1 MNHYNLAV
9 IPGDGIGN
17 EVMPVALDVL
27 TQLGEMT
34 GAFQLTL
41 THFDWGSDYYGR
53 HGRMMPDDG
62 LKKLE
67 SFDAIYFGAVGSP
80 HIPDAIT
87 LRQLRLNIC
96 QSFDQYAN
104 IRPSLLLP
112 GIRSPLRDK
121 AAGDIDL
128 VVVRENTE
136 GEYTGAGGRAHRG
149 LSGDIAVETSVF
161 SRQGVER
168 VIRYAFNLAQSRPR
182 KKLSSVTKSNAQ
194 QHVFGFWDEIFE
206 EVAVEFPDVTTE
218 RVLVDAMAAYF
229 VLRPE
234 TLDVVVA
241 SNLHADI
248 LTDLGGAICGS
259 LGMAASANLN
269 PERAYPSMFEP
280 VHGSAPDIV
289 GKGIANPIGMVWSG
303 AMMLDFLGE
312 VDSAALILRTL
323 QDLTADGT
331 ILTPDLGGNATTH
344 EVGQAIQQW
353 LKKST

>member
-17 EVMPVALDVL
+17 ELMPVALDVL
-27 TQLGEMT
+27 TQLGKMT
-34 GAFQLTL
+34 GAFQLTF
-41 THFDWGSDYYGR
+41 THFDWGSDYYHR

-62 LKKLE
+62 LKQLE
-67 SFDAIYFGAVGSP
+67 TFDAIYFGAVGSP
-80 HIPDAIT
+80 DIPDAIS

-121 AAGDIDL
+121 QPGDIDFI
-128 VVVRENTE
+128 VVRENTE

-149 LSGDIAVETSVF
+149 LAGELAVETSVF
-161 SRQGVER
+161 TRQGVER
-168 VIRYAFNLAQSRPR
+168 VIRYAFKLAQSRPR

-194 QHVFGFWDEIFE
+194 QHVFAFWDQIFE
-206 EVAVEFPDVTTE
+206 EVAAEFPDVTTE
-218 RVLVDAMAAYF
+218 RVLVDAMAAFF

-234 TLDVVVA
+234 KLDVVVA

-269 PERAYPSMFEP
+269 PERTYPSMFEP
-280 VHGSAPDIV
+280 VHGSAPDIF

-312 VDSAALILRTL
+312 KDSADLILKAL
-323 QDLTADGT
+323 QALTGDGKT
-331 ILTPDLGGNATTH
+331 LTPDLGGNATTL
-344 EVGQAIQQW
+344 EVAQAIQQH
-353 LKKST
+353 LKSLI